1 MNQLLIDRV
10 DKVGATLQQYSFS
23 FRQKKVLEK
32 DIAHNL
38 HKIQVYPPPT
48 LYKIPWC
55 CLYRGPT
62 TKTKAAPIFHS
73 TLNFQLANYT
83 RKNKI
88 MNKRSEKIKSSKWIL
103 QRYLTI
109 IVGKF
114 TKYMNN
120 NFDKVDI
127 PD

>member
-48 LYKIPWC
+48 LYKLPWC
-55 CLYRGPT
+55 CLYRGPQQQ
-62 TKTKAAPIFHS
+62 KPKQHQYFIVLLIFS
-73 TLNFQLANYT
+73 
-83 RKNKI
+83 
-88 MNKRSEKIKSSKWIL
+88 
-103 QRYLTI
+103 
-109 IVGKF
+109 
-114 TKYMNN
+114 
-120 NFDKVDI
+120 
-127 PD
+127 